1 MTSHDTPIH
10 TRGFADAM
18 KTDRAH
24 AALDTGAKI
33 IALQIAKIFS
43 DPARIQAMKTDF
55 QKK

>member
-1 MTSHDTPIH
+1 
-10 TRGFADAM
+10 M